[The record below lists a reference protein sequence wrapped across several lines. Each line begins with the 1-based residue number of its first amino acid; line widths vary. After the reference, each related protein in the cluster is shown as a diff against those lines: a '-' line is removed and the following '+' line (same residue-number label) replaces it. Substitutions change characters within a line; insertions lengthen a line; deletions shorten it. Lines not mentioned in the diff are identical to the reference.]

1 MDHVPERNTL
11 YASCYFFTHV
21 IKILICVIIDIKGLM
36 LIMLTSSQIY
46 DLKKKK
52 KTQKLAR
59 EIINKFPKLTKT
71 LTLAFSQ
78 TPFKVFHI

>member
-21 IKILICVIIDIKGLM
+21 IKILICVIIDVKGLM

-52 KTQKLAR
+52 KNLQGR
-59 EIINKFPKLTKT
+59 
-71 LTLAFSQ
+71 
-78 TPFKVFHI
+78 